1 MGSRPVLSFVV
12 IAFFFVI
19 LSAIGSSAIP
29 TLIKER
35 LEEKGMT
42 LEDLKERPELRREW
56 LKQLQQIRGVPA
68 QHEGAE
74 NLEGAIHTDKL
85 TKVSDF
91 YKVIVENNL
100 FRPLGYKRRKPSRP
114 PFELIATIIYSKAG
128 KNKALIRSNRT
139 RKVYC
144 ILEGQELEG
153 AKIERIASRQVTMMY
168 NGKLQKFHVAKV
180 PFSGISEKW

>member
-1 MGSRPVLSFVV
+1 MRSSAVSSFVV

-19 LSAIGSSAIP
+19 LPAIGDAEIP
-29 TLIKER
+29 TLIKEW

-68 QHEGAE
+68 QHGGAE

-100 FRPLGYKRRKPSRP
+100 FRPLGYKRRKFSRP
-114 PFELIATIIYSKAG
+114 PFELIATIIYVKAG

-139 RKVYC
+139 RKVYYL
-144 ILEGQELEG
+144 IEGQEFEG
-153 AKIERIASRQVTMMY
+153 AKIERIADQQVTMMY
-168 NGKLQKFHVAKV
+168 NGKLQTFHVAKV
-180 PFSGISEKW
+180 PFSGISKRW